1 VVVKLG
7 NDHGDYL
14 LDISAYVFRTQSQL
28 ARIGTLLFSFC
39 GVLTTLRSLIQYHQ
53 ILNNESKSPDR
64 ASGYLLLV
72 AGLEVSVFNAS
83 VNKSLQVWNIIKLF
97 DVFEFTSDD
106 IFDRIQIANEAQ
118 GPRVTDVDIDV
129 GIREHL
135 RRKADLKNGV
145 ADVLAVSE
153 NARSLLV
160 LNEVAKCFDDC
171 CFQHTGNSNI
181 LSILY
186 MEDVRQNGHQSQ
198 GLLVRREN
206 LLVLFLIHNT
216 NNVEKRNCGIDLYSE
231 HFLSHL
237 LLPTEKCRILC

>member
-14 LDISAYVFRTQSQL
+14 LDISADVFRTQNHL

-64 ASGYLLLV
+64 ASSYLLLV

-97 DVFEFTSDD
+97 DVFEFTTDD
-106 IFDRIQIANEAQ
+106 IFDRIQIAYEAQ

-129 GIREHL
+129 GI
-135 RRKADLKNGV
+135 
-145 ADVLAVSE
+145 
-153 NARSLLV
+153 
-160 LNEVAKCFDDC
+160 
-171 CFQHTGNSNI
+171 
-181 LSILY
+181 
-186 MEDVRQNGHQSQ
+186 
-198 GLLVRREN
+198 
-206 LLVLFLIHNT
+206 
-216 NNVEKRNCGIDLYSE
+216 
-231 HFLSHL
+231 
-237 LLPTEKCRILC
+237 